1 MTKILLVDEVK
12 VVNYAGG
19 IEKVLCD
26 FSNEFVKRNYNVD
39 FVCLDLEKGMPF
51 YKLSDRVNF
60 VNLYYEYGQYN
71 KLKYL
76 WKKLQKEFLR
86 GIYGKDFYLKNI
98 RDPKRIFFEKEFINR
113 LSRYISSN
121 MPDIIIC
128 TSGDSGYFIKMSLE
142 KLKIKIPYIVQCHI
156 DAHRWYDF
164 LQKHQLEAWK
174 DAAFGQVLLESY
186 VPIIKNAGIEK
197 VIAIPNVVWPV
208 SKNERA
214 NLNIC
219 HNTIISV
226 GRVERSQKRHYLL
239 IDAFAKIAKAF
250 PDWVVKIYGEI
261 DDLNYKKELE
271 NKIAENHLERRI
283 ILCGAV
289 KNIKAVLKVADIF
302 AFPSSWEGFGLALT
316 EAMSFGLPS
325 IGFRSAAAVNEL
337 IENNKTGFLVDDGVD
352 DFADKLCILMKDKD
366 LRINFGENAVVSI
379 QKYSPKLVYD
389 KWESEIKKVLNN

>member
-289 KNIKAVLKVADIF
+289 KNIKAVLKEADIF

-316 EAMSFGLPS
+316 ETMSFGLPS